1 MGAESVAIGPV
12 YIRNKIIVKEDERKK
27 SEGERGE
34 GKGIMILRKKHYDI
48 LSYFILSNLILSYY
62 ILYF

>member
-48 LSYFILSNLILSYY
+48 LSYFI
-62 ILYF
+62 